1 VKLGGDYHRE
11 AGWWQRQP
19 LGRGFILKCIF
30 MSTSEDLSG
39 WGGRWD
45 RCGGD
50 LDWRNMW
57 RKRNKEDK
65 EGKQEE
71 VKLDE
76 EEK

>member
-1 VKLGGDYHRE
+1 MAAE
-11 AGWWQRQP
+11 TPTW
-19 LGRGFILKCIF
+19 IF
-30 MSTSEDLSG
+30 MV
-39 WGGRWD
+39 GGRWD

-50 LDWRNMW
+50 LDWRKMW

-76 EEK
+76 EKKEIPS